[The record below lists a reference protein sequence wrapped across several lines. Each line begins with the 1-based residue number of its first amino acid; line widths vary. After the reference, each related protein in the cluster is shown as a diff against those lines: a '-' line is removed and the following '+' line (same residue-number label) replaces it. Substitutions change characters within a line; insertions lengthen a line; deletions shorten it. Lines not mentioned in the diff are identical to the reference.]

1 VTADIGELVRAEF
14 RPLLRRAPQP
24 DWMPPMLATLTERRF
39 SDPDWIFERK
49 LDGVRCLGF
58 VHDGEVRLLTRN
70 KLSANTSYPEVVD
83 ALATQRFDLVVDG
96 EVVAFRGRQSSF
108 ELLQRR
114 MHVQDTGRSRRSK
127 VQVAL
132 VAFDLL
138 HVGGFDS
145 RDLPL
150 RERKSLLRKVI
161 RPSEALRIST
171 HRNGD
176 GEVFY
181 EQACSRGWEGLI
193 AKRADSTYQ
202 DKRSNDW
209 LKFKCVNEQEM
220 VIVGSTDPKGSRTS
234 FGALLL
240 GYHDRGEFRY
250 GGKVGT
256 GFDRA
261 TLADLHE
268 RMRPLARETP
278 PFEVTKG
285 LPRLGVHWIEPRLV
299 AQIGFAEWTSGGQLR
314 HPRFLGLREDKAPA
328 DVVRERPA
336 R

>member
-1 VTADIGELVRAEF
+1 MTADIAELVRDEF
-14 RPLLRRAPQP
+14 RPLLRRTEQP
-24 DWMPPMLATLTERRF
+24 GWMPPMLATLTERRF
-39 SDPDWIFERK
+39 SDPNWIFERK

-58 VHDGEVRLLTRN
+58 VRGGDVRLLTRN
-70 KLSANTSYPEVVD
+70 RLSANSSYPEVAD
-83 ALATQRFDLVVDG
+83 ALAAQPVDLVVDG
-96 EVVAFRGRQSSF
+96 EVVAFRGRESTF

-114 MHVQDTGRSRRSK
+114 MHVRDAGRSRRSK
-127 VQVAL
+127 VQVAM

-138 HVGGFDS
+138 HAGGFDC
-145 RDLPL
+145 RELPL
-150 RERKSLLRKVI
+150 RQRKSLLRRVL
-161 RPSEALRIST
+161 RTSEALRIST

-176 GEVFY
+176 GEAY
-181 EQACSRGWEGLI
+181 SEEACRRGWEGLI

-202 DKRSNDW
+202 GKRSNDW

-220 VIVGSTDPKGSRTS
+220 VIVGYTDPKGSRTS

-261 TLADLHE
+261 TLADLLK
-268 RMRPLARETP
+268 RMRPLGRDSP
-278 PFEVTKG
+278 PFERTKG
-285 LPRLGVHWIEPRLV
+285 LPRLGAHWIEPRLV
-299 AQIGFAEWTSGGQLR
+299 GQIGFAEWTSDGQLR
-314 HPRFLGLREDKAPA
+314 HPRFLGLRRDKRAA
-328 DVVRERPA
+328 EVVRERPA